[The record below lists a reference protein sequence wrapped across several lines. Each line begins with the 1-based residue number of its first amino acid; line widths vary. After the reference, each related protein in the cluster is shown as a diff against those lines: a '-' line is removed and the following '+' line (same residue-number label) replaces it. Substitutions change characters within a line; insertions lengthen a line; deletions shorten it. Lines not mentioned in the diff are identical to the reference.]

1 MTMIKLDYVKEYVDK
16 TGKVR
21 RYLRRKGKPSIPLPG
36 LPGSAEFMAAYE
48 AGIAEIA
55 PPKPRH
61 GDGTVGSLVLSFYQ
75 SSAFSNLAPS
85 SQQRYRLVL
94 DKFAGEDGH
103 RLVRDMPR
111 RVAISIIE
119 EIGEKTPGMANLSA
133 SVLRRLFAYGIK
145 KELRSDNPFSGI
157 EPYKL
162 GSHHTWTEAEIAT
175 FREAWPLGTRERLAH
190 DLLLYTGQRVG
201 DVAAMRHTDVRDGAI
216 HIVTEKTEAELSIPI
231 HPDLLTS
238 IASCPSRGPML
249 IGYNGRPISG
259 AALSSLVL
267 RAANAAGLPKDCKP
281 HGLRKSHMRR
291 LAEYGSSSKEIAS
304 MSGHRTLREIERYT
318 AKADQ
323 LNLARVAVARI
334 PVSNQVSNRT
344 LRATKTLENNAEN
357 RPTI

>member
-1 MTMIKLDYVKEYVDK
+1 MTMIRLDYVKEYKDK

-21 RYLRRKGKPSIPLPG
+21 RYLRRKGKPSVPLPG
-36 LPGSAEFMAAYE
+36 LPGSDEFMTAYR

-55 PPKPRH
+55 PPKARH

-94 DKFAGEDGH
+94 DKFAGLDGH

-133 SVLRRLFAYGIK
+133 SVLRRLFAYAIK
-145 KELRSDNPFSGI
+145 KELRRDNPFSAI

-162 GSHHTWTEAEIAT
+162 GSHHTWTEAEITAY
-175 FREAWPLGTRERLAH
+175 RAAWPTGTRERLAF
-190 DLLLYTGQRVG
+190 DLLLFTGQRVG
-201 DVAAMRHTDVRDGAI
+201 DVAGMRHADVRDGAI
-216 HIVTEKTEAELSIPI
+216 HIVTEKTDAELSLPI
-231 HPDLLTS
+231 HPDLSAS
-238 IASCPSRGPML
+238 IAACPSRGPTL
-249 IGYNGRPISG
+249 IGYNGRPISSQ
-259 AALSSLVL
+259 ALSALIQ
-267 RAANAAGLPKDCKP
+267 RAANAAGLPPKCKAY
-281 HGLRKSHMRR
+281 GLRKSHMRR

-323 LNLARVAVARI
+323 TKLARVAVARI
-334 PVSNQVSNRT
+334 PVSNHPAKSV
-344 LRATKTLENNAEN
+344 
-357 RPTI
+357 

>member
-1 MTMIKLDYVKEYVDK
+1 MTMIKLITSKNTSTRRAKCGATCD
-16 TGKVR
+16 GKASHQSPCPACPAPLSSWR
-21 RYLRRKGKPSIPLPG
+21 HMKPALPR
-36 LPGSAEFMAAYE
+36 SHR
-48 AGIAEIA
+48 
-55 PPKPRH
+55 PKPRH

-267 RAANAAGLPKDCKP
+267 RAANAAGLPKTLQAARSAQEP
-281 HGLRKSHMRR
+281 HETACRVR
-291 LAEYGSSSKEIAS
+291 L
-304 MSGHRTLREIERYT
+304 
-318 AKADQ
+318 Q
-323 LNLARVAVARI
+323 
-334 PVSNQVSNRT
+334 
-344 LRATKTLENNAEN
+344 
-357 RPTI
+357 

>member
-16 TGKVR
+16 TGEVR
-21 RYLRRKGKPSIPLPG
+21 RYLRRKGKPSIALPG
-36 LPGSAEFMAAYE
+36 LPGSSEFMTAYK

-94 DKFAGEDGH
+94 DKFAAEDGH

-133 SVLRRLFAYGIK
+133 SVLRRLFAYAIK
-145 KELRSDNPFSGI
+145 KELRNDNPFSGI

-162 GSHHTWTEAEIAT
+162 GSHHTWTESEIGKYRDT
-175 FREAWPLGTRERLAH
+175 WPIGTRERLAF

-201 DVAAMRHTDVRDGAI
+201 DVAAMRYADVRDDAI

-231 HPDLLTS
+231 HPDLMAS
-238 IASCPSRGPML
+238 IDACHSRGPTL

-259 AALSSLVL
+259 QALSSLIQ
-267 RAANAAGLPKDCKP
+267 RAANAAGLPRKCKA

-323 LNLARVAVARI
+323 ANLARMAVARI
-334 PVSNQVSNRT
+334 PVTECLTIRKKVSNRQLT
-344 LRATKTLENNAEN
+344 Y
-357 RPTI
+357 

>member
-1 MTMIKLDYVKEYVDK
+1 MTMIKLQYVKEYIDK

-21 RYLRRKGKPSIPLPG
+21 RYLRHKGKPSIPLPG
-36 LPGSAEFMAAYE
+36 LPGSDEFMAAYRD
-48 AGIAEIA
+48 GLVSIAKSK
-55 PPKPRH
+55 PKH

-94 DKFAGEDGH
+94 DRFAAEDGH

-111 RVAISIIE
+111 RVAVSIIE
-119 EIGEKTPGMANLSA
+119 EIGDKTPGMANLSA
-133 SVLRRLFAYGIK
+133 SVLRRLFAYAIK
-145 KELRSDNPFSGI
+145 KELRTDNPFSGI

-162 GSHHTWTEAEIAT
+162 GSHHTWTEAEIT
-175 FREAWPLGTRERLAH
+175 KYRETWPLGMRERLAF

-201 DVAAMRHTDVRDGAI
+201 DVAGMRHADIRNGAI
-216 HIVTEKTEAELSIPI
+216 HVVTEKTGAELSLPI
-231 HPDLLTS
+231 HPDLQAS
-238 IASCPSRGPML
+238 IEACPSRCPML
-249 IGYNGRPISG
+249 IGHNRRPISG
-259 AALSSLVL
+259 AALSCLIL
-267 RAANAAGLPKDCKP
+267 RAAHAAGLSRECKP

-323 LNLARVAVARI
+323 ANLARVAVARI
-334 PVSNQVSNRT
+334 PVSNQSV
-344 LRATKTLENNAEN
+344 
-357 RPTI
+357 

>member
-1 MTMIKLDYVKEYVDK
+1 MTMIKLDYVKEYIDK
-16 TGKVR
+16 NGKVR
-21 RYLRRKGKPSIPLPG
+21 RYLRRKGKPLIPLPG
-36 LPGSAEFMAAYE
+36 LPGSDEFMAAYK
-48 AGIAEIA
+48 AGIADIA
-55 PPKPRH
+55 KPKPRH
-61 GDGTVGSLVLSFYQ
+61 GDGTIGSLVLGFYQ

-94 DKFAGEDGH
+94 DKFAAEDGH

-133 SVLRRLFAYGIK
+133 SVLRRLFAYAIK
-145 KELRSDNPFSGI
+145 KELRKDNPFSAI

-162 GSHHTWTEAEIAT
+162 GSHHTWTEDEIAAY
-175 FREAWPLGTRERLAH
+175 RETWPIGTRERFAF

-201 DVAAMRHTDVRDGAI
+201 DVAGMRHTDIRDGAI

-238 IASCPSRGPML
+238 IEACPSHGPTL

-259 AALSSLVL
+259 QALGVFLQ
-267 RAANAAGLPKDCKP
+267 RAAHAAGLPKRCKP

-323 LNLARVAVARI
+323 TRLALAAVARI
-334 PVSNQVSNRT
+334 PVSHRAPESVSP
-344 LRATKTLENNAEN
+344 ATKSLVD
-357 RPTI
+357 

>member
-1 MTMIKLDYVKEYVDK
+1 MTMIKLEYVKEYVDK

-36 LPGSAEFMAAYE
+36 LPGSDEFMTAYR
-48 AGIAEIA
+48 AGLAEIA

-61 GDGTVGSLVLSFYQ
+61 GDGTVGSLVISFFQ
-75 SSAFSNLAPS
+75 SAAFSNLAPS
-85 SQQRYRLVL
+85 SQKRYRIVL
-94 DKFAGEDGH
+94 DKFAAEDGH

-111 RVAISIIE
+111 RAAVSIIE

-133 SVLRRLFAYGIK
+133 SVLRRLFAYAIK
-145 KELRSDNPFSGI
+145 KELRNDNPFSAI

-175 FREAWPLGTRERLAH
+175 YRETWPVGTRERLAF
-190 DLLLYTGQRVG
+190 DLLLYTGQRIG
-201 DVAAMRHTDVRDGAI
+201 DVAAMRHSDIRDGAI
-216 HIVTEKTEAELSIPI
+216 HIVTEKTEAALSLPI
-231 HPDLLTS
+231 HPDLLAS
-238 IASCPSRGPML
+238 IEACPSHGPML
-249 IGYNGRPISG
+249 IGYNGKPISG
-259 AALSSLVL
+259 QALGVFLQ
-267 RAANAAGLPKDCKP
+267 RAAHAGGLPKECKP

-323 LNLARVAVARI
+323 TKLARVAVARI
-334 PVSNQVSNRT
+334 PVSNHSEESV
-344 LRATKTLENNAEN
+344 
-357 RPTI
+357 